1 MTGLLRDLRL
11 ALRQLGKNPQFTALS
26 LLIVALG
33 IGANTAIFSV
43 VNAVLLRPLP
53 FPQSERLVQV
63 WHVPPAASFHGMTRF
78 AVSPA
83 NYLDWLHQSRGFEQM
98 AIYTRTGFNLTNQRQ
113 PEAVMAA
120 KVSSAFF
127 SVLRVQPLLGRA
139 FIPEEDQSGRDR
151 VALISQGFW
160 QSHCGSNPNIVGQK
174 IILDE
179 QGYTV
184 VGVMPAKFFF
194 PSPDTQWQPQL
205 WTPLGWTDQDRA
217 IRGNHNYLV
226 IGRLKPETSLT
237 QAQAEINTI
246 SRGLEEQYPADDKGW
261 GAVVVP
267 LRDQLVEDFRPALL
281 LLLGAVAFVLL
292 IACANLANLLLAK
305 TLARGK
311 EIAIRTAL
319 GASRIRVLRQV
330 LSETI
335 LLALLGGMIGL
346 VLAHIGIVSI
356 VSFMSAKMPRAS
368 EIGLDGKVLGFT
380 FAMSILTGVLAGLA
394 PAWRLTKSD
403 VNEQLKQGAGR
414 TSSDQS
420 GNRTRSALVVAEI
433 ALSLTLLISAGLM
446 VRSLWRLRSVD
457 PGFDP
462 HNLLTL
468 TLDLPPVK
476 YAEPT
481 RQLGFVDEVLRLVR
495 VLPGVDSAGAI
506 DALPLSGNGSTQ
518 PIAIEGRPSLEM
530 SEQPEVAVR
539 TITPGYIHATRIALL
554 AGRDFTEADVAG
566 RPAAILISESLA
578 GRFWPNENPIGKRL
592 SLSFFSEGSREVVG
606 VVGDVKQNGL
616 NVADRIAT
624 LYVPFAQTPNH
635 RSLSLVV
642 RTEGNRLNLV
652 SAVTDAVHQVD
663 REEPVVD
670 VMTMEDILAGSV
682 AQQRFNMLLLAAFAG
697 LALFLAAVGIYGV
710 LSYAVKRRRQ
720 EIGIRMA
727 LGAARGNVL
736 RMILGQGLRL
746 AGLGVCA
753 GLVASLGLTRFMTN
767 QLFEVKA
774 SDPLTLMSV
783 SLLLVAVAL
792 AACYLPARRATK
804 VEPTVALRYE

>member
-1 MTGLLRDLRL
+1 MTGLLWDLRY
-11 ALRQLGKNPQFTALS
+11 ALRQLSKSPQFTALA

-33 IGANTAIFSV
+33 IGANTAVFSV

-53 FPQSERLVQV
+53 FAQSERLVQV
-63 WHVPPAASFHGMTRF
+63 WHVPPAASFHGMSRF

-83 NYLDWLHQSRGFEQM
+83 NYLDWLRQSRGFEQM
-98 AIYTRTGFNLTNQRQ
+98 AIYTRTSLNLTNQRQ
-113 PEAVMAA
+113 PEALMAA

-127 SVLRVQPLLGRA
+127 SVLRAQPLLGRA

-151 VALISQGFW
+151 VVLISQGFW
-160 QSHCGSNPNIVGQK
+160 QSHCGSNPDIVGQK

-237 QAQAEINTI
+237 QAQAEISTI
-246 SRGLEEQYPADDKGW
+246 SRGLEQQYPADDKGW

-267 LRDQLVEDFRPALL
+267 LREQLVEDFRPALL
-281 LLLGAVAFVLL
+281 LLLGAVACVLL

-335 LLALLGGMIGL
+335 VLALLGGMVGL
-346 VLAHIGIVSI
+346 LFAHIGIVSI
-356 VSFMSAKMPRAS
+356 VSFMSAKLPRAG
-368 EIGLDGKVLGFT
+368 EIGLDGRVLSFT
-380 FAMSILTGVLAGLA
+380 FGMSILTGVLAGLA
-394 PAWRLTKSD
+394 PAWRLTNSD

-414 TSSDQS
+414 TGSDQS

-433 ALSLTLLISAGLM
+433 ALSLTLLMSAGLM
-446 VRSLWRLRSVD
+446 VRSLWRLRNVD

-468 TLDLPPVK
+468 TLHLPMK

-481 RQLGFVDEVLRLVR
+481 QRLGFVDEVLRRVR

-506 DALPLSGNGSTQ
+506 DALPLTGNGSTQ
-518 PIAIEGRPSLEM
+518 PIAIEGRPSLRM

-539 TITPGYIHATRIALL
+539 TITPGYIHSTRVALL
-554 AGRDFTEADVAG
+554 EGRDFTEADVAG
-566 RPAAILISESLA
+566 KPSAILISESLA
-578 GRFWPNENPIGKRL
+578 ERFWPNENPIGKRL
-592 SLSFFSEGSREVVG
+592 SLSFSSEGSREVVG
-606 VVGDVKQNGL
+606 VVGDVKQDGL
-616 NVADRIAT
+616 KVVDRIAT
-624 LYVPFAQTPNH
+624 LYVPVAQTPNY

-642 RTEGNRLNLV
+642 RTESNRLNLAA
-652 SAVTDAVHQVD
+652 AVTDAVHQVD
-663 REEPVVD
+663 SEEPVVD

-727 LGAARGNVL
+727 LGAARGDVL

-746 AGLGVCA
+746 AGMGVCA
-753 GLVASLGLTRFMTN
+753 GLVASLGLTRFITS

-774 SDPLTLMSV
+774 SDPLTLTSV
-783 SLLLVAVAL
+783 CLLLVAVAL

>member
-1 MTGLLRDLRL
+1 MTGLLQDLRY
-11 ALRQLGKNPQFTALS
+11 ALRQLRKNPQFTALA

-63 WHVPPAASFHGMTRF
+63 WHVPPAASFHGMSTF

-83 NYLDWLHQSRGFEQM
+83 NYLDWLDQSRVFEQM
-98 AIYTRTGFNLTNQRQ
+98 AIYGRNSFNLTNQSQ

-120 KVSSAFF
+120 RVSSAFF
-127 SVLRVQPLLGRA
+127 SVLRVHPLLGRA
-139 FIPEEDQSGRDR
+139 FMPEEDQSGRDH
-151 VALISQGFW
+151 VALISQAFW

-174 IILDE
+174 IILDQ

-194 PSPDTQWQPQL
+194 PAPDTEWQPQV
-205 WTPLGWTDQDRA
+205 WTPLGWTDKERA
-217 IRGNHNYLV
+217 VRGNHNYLV
-226 IGRLKPETSLT
+226 LGRLKPEVSLK
-237 QAQAEINTI
+237 QAQAEMNTI
-246 SRGLEEQYPADDKGW
+246 SRRLEQQYPADDKGW

-267 LRDQLVEDFRPALL
+267 LRDQLVGEVRPALL
-281 LLLGAVAFVLL
+281 VLLGAVAFVLL

-305 TLARGK
+305 TLAKSK

-335 LLALLGGMIGL
+335 VLALLGGTFGL
-346 VLAHIGIVSI
+346 LLAHIGIVSI
-356 VSFMSAKMPRAS
+356 VSFLSAKLPRAG
-368 EIGLDGKVLGFT
+368 EIGLDGRVLGFT
-380 FAMSILTGVLAGLA
+380 FAMSIVTGVLAGLA
-394 PAWRLTKSD
+394 PAWRLTKSN
-403 VNEQLKQGAGR
+403 VNEQLKQGSGR
-414 TSSDQS
+414 TGSDQS

-446 VRSLWRLRSVD
+446 VRSLWRLRNVD

-481 RQLGFVDEVLRLVR
+481 QQLGFVDEVLRRVR

-518 PIAIEGRPSLEM
+518 PIAVEGHPSLEM

-539 TITPGYIHATRIALL
+539 TITPGYIYATRVAMLK
-554 AGRDFTEADVAG
+554 GRDFTEADAADK
-566 RPAAILISESLA
+566 PAAILISESLA
-578 GRFWPNENPIGKRL
+578 ERFWPNENPIGKRL
-592 SLSFFSEGSREVVG
+592 TLSFFPGTSREVVG
-606 VVGDVKQNGL
+606 VVGDVKQDGL
-616 NVADRIAT
+616 EVAERIAT
-624 LYVPFAQTPNH
+624 LYVPLAQTPNH
-635 RSLSLVV
+635 RGLSLVV
-642 RTEGNRLNLV
+642 RTRSNRVNLV

-663 REEPVVD
+663 GEEPVVD
-670 VMTMEDILAGSV
+670 VMTMDEILSGSV

-710 LSYAVKRRRQ
+710 LSYAVKRRLQ

-727 LGAARGNVL
+727 LGAGRGDVL

-746 AGLGVCA
+746 AFMGVCI
-753 GLVASLGLTRFMTN
+753 GLVASLGLTRFLTS

-774 SDPLTLMSV
+774 SDPLTLTGV
-783 SLLLVAVAL
+783 SLLLVTVSL

>member
-1 MTGLLRDLRL
+1 V
-11 ALRQLGKNPQFTALS
+11 RQLRKNPQFTALA
-26 LLIVALG
+26 LLIIALG

-63 WHVPPAASFHGMTRF
+63 WHVPPAASFHGMSIF
-78 AVSPA
+78 SVSPA
-83 NYLDWLHQSRGFEQM
+83 NYLDWLDQSRVFEQM
-98 AIYTRTGFNLTNQRQ
+98 AIYGRNSFNLTNQNQ

-120 KVSSAFF
+120 RVSSAFF
-127 SVLRVQPLLGRA
+127 SVLRVNPLLGRA
-139 FIPEEDQSGRDR
+139 FIPEEDQSGRDH
-151 VALISQGFW
+151 VALISQAFW

-174 IILDE
+174 IILDQ

-194 PSPDTQWQPQL
+194 PAPDTEWQPQV
-205 WTPLGWTDQDRA
+205 WTPLGWTDKDRA
-217 IRGNHNYLV
+217 VRGNHNYLV
-226 IGRLKPETSLT
+226 VGRLKPEISLK
-237 QAQAEINTI
+237 QAQADMNTI
-246 SRGLEEQYPADDKGW
+246 SRRLEQQYPADDKGW

-267 LRDQLVEDFRPALL
+267 LRDQLVGEVRPALL
-281 LLLGAVAFVLL
+281 VLLGAVAFVLL

-305 TLARGK
+305 TLAKSK

-335 LLALLGGMIGL
+335 VLALLGGTLGL
-346 VLAHIGIVSI
+346 LLAQIAIVSI
-356 VSFMSAKMPRAS
+356 VSFLSAKLPRAG
-368 EIGLDGKVLGFT
+368 EIGLDGRVLGFT
-380 FAMSILTGVLAGLA
+380 FAMSIVTGVLAGLA
-394 PAWRLTKSD
+394 PAWRLTKSN
-403 VNEQLKQGAGR
+403 VNEQLKQGSGR
-414 TSSDQS
+414 TGSDQS

-433 ALSLTLLISAGLM
+433 ALSLTLLMSAGLM
-446 VRSLWRLRSVD
+446 VRSLWRLRNVN

-476 YAEPT
+476 YAEP
-481 RQLGFVDEVLRLVR
+481 RQQLGFVDEVLRRVR

-518 PIAIEGRPSLEM
+518 PIAVEGRPSVEM

-539 TITPGYIHATRIALL
+539 TITPGYIHATRVAMLK
-554 AGRDFTEADVAG
+554 GRDFTDADAADK
-566 RPAAILISESLA
+566 PAAILVSESLA
-578 GRFWPNENPIGKRL
+578 ERFWPNENPIGKHL
-592 SLSFFSEGSREVVG
+592 TLSFFPGRSREVVG
-606 VVGDVKQNGL
+606 VVKDVKQDGL
-616 NVADRIAT
+616 NVAERIAT
-624 LYVPFAQTPNH
+624 LYVPLAQTPVH
-635 RSLSLVV
+635 RGVSLVV
-642 RTEGNRLNLV
+642 RTGSNRVNLV

-663 REEPVVD
+663 SEEPVVD
-670 VMTMEDILAGSV
+670 VMTMDEILSGSV
-682 AQQRFNMLLLAAFAG
+682 AQQRFNMLLLATFAG

-710 LSYAVKRRRQ
+710 LSYAVKRRLQ

-727 LGAARGNVL
+727 LGAARGDVL

-746 AGLGVCA
+746 AFMGVCI
-753 GLVASLGLTRFMTN
+753 GLVASLGLTRFLTS
-767 QLFEVKA
+767 QLFQVKA
-774 SDPLTLMSV
+774 SDPLTLTGV

-804 VEPTVALRYE
+804 VEPSVALRYE

>member
-1 MTGLLRDLRL
+1 MTGLLQDLRY
-11 ALRQLGKNPQFTALS
+11 ALRQLRKTPQFTALA

-63 WHVPPAASFHGMTRF
+63 WHVPPAASFHGMSTF
-78 AVSPA
+78 SVSPA
-83 NYLDWLHQSRGFEQM
+83 NYLDWLDQSRVFEQM
-98 AIYTRTGFNLTNQRQ
+98 AIYGRNSFNLTNQSQ

-120 KVSSAFF
+120 RVSSAFF
-127 SVLRVQPLLGRA
+127 SVLRVHPLLGRA
-139 FIPEEDQSGRDR
+139 FIPEEDRSGRDH
-151 VALISQGFW
+151 VALISQAFW

-174 IILDE
+174 IILDQ

-194 PSPDTQWQPQL
+194 PAPDTEWQPQV
-205 WTPLGWTDQDRA
+205 WTPLGWTDKDRA
-217 IRGNHNYLV
+217 VRGNHNYLV
-226 IGRLKPETSLT
+226 MGRLKPGVSLR
-237 QAQAEINTI
+237 QAQAEMNTI
-246 SRGLEEQYPADDKGW
+246 SRRLEQQYPADDKGW

-267 LRDQLVEDFRPALL
+267 LRDQLVGEVRPALL
-281 LLLGAVAFVLL
+281 VLLGAVAFVLL

-305 TLARGK
+305 TLAKSK

-335 LLALLGGMIGL
+335 VLALLGGTFGL
-346 VLAHIGIVSI
+346 LLAHIGIVSI
-356 VSFMSAKMPRAS
+356 VSFLSAKLPRAG
-368 EIGLDGKVLGFT
+368 EIGLDGRVLGFT
-380 FAMSILTGVLAGLA
+380 FAMSIVTGVLAGLA
-394 PAWRLTKSD
+394 PAWRLTKSN
-403 VNEQLKQGAGR
+403 VNEQLKQGSGR
-414 TSSDQS
+414 TGSDQS
-420 GNRTRSALVVAEI
+420 GNRTRSALIVAEI
-433 ALSLTLLISAGLM
+433 ALSLTLLMSAGLM
-446 VRSLWRLRSVD
+446 VRSLWRLRNVD

-481 RQLGFVDEVLRLVR
+481 QQLGFFDEVLRRVR

-518 PIAIEGRPSLEM
+518 PIAVEGHPSVEM

-539 TITPGYIHATRIALL
+539 TITPGYIHATRVAMLK
-554 AGRDFTEADVAG
+554 GRDFTEADAADK
-566 RPAAILISESLA
+566 PAAILISESLA
-578 GRFWPNENPIGKRL
+578 ERFWPNEDPIGKHL
-592 SLSFFSEGSREVVG
+592 TLTFFPGTSREVVG
-606 VVGDVKQNGL
+606 VVGDVKQDRL
-616 NVADRIAT
+616 DVAERIAT
-624 LYVPFAQTPNH
+624 LYVPLAQTPNH
-635 RSLSLVV
+635 RGLSLVV
-642 RTEGNRLNLV
+642 RTRSNRVNLV

-663 REEPVVD
+663 GEEPVVD
-670 VMTMEDILAGSV
+670 VMTMDEILSGSV

-710 LSYAVKRRRQ
+710 LSYAVKRRLQ

-727 LGAARGNVL
+727 LGAGRGHVL

-746 AGLGVCA
+746 AFMGVCI
-753 GLVASLGLTRFMTN
+753 GLVASLGLTRFLTS

-774 SDPLTLMSV
+774 SDPLTLTGV

-804 VEPTVALRYE
+804 VEPSVALRYE

>member
-1 MTGLLRDLRL
+1 MTGLLQDLRY
-11 ALRQLGKNPQFTALS
+11 AVRQLRKSPQFTALA
-26 LLIVALG
+26 LLIIALG

-63 WHVPPAASFHGMTRF
+63 WHVPPAASFHGMSIF
-78 AVSPA
+78 SVSPA
-83 NYLDWLHQSRGFEQM
+83 NYLDWLDQSRVFEQM
-98 AIYTRTGFNLTNQRQ
+98 AIYGRNSFDLTNQNQ

-120 KVSSAFF
+120 RVSSAFF
-127 SVLRVQPLLGRA
+127 SVLRVHPLLGRA
-139 FIPEEDQSGRDR
+139 FIPEEDQSGRDH
-151 VALISQGFW
+151 VALISQAFW

-174 IILDE
+174 IILDQ

-194 PSPDTQWQPQL
+194 PAPDTEWQPQV
-205 WTPLGWTDQDRA
+205 WTPLGWTDKDRA
-217 IRGNHNYLV
+217 VRGNHNYLV
-226 IGRLKPETSLT
+226 IGRLKPEISLK
-237 QAQAEINTI
+237 QAQADMNTI
-246 SRGLEEQYPADDKGW
+246 SRRLEQQYPADDKGW

-267 LRDQLVEDFRPALL
+267 LRDQLVGEVRPALL
-281 LLLGAVAFVLL
+281 VLLGAVAFVLL

-305 TLARGK
+305 TLAKSK

-335 LLALLGGMIGL
+335 VLALLGGTLGL
-346 VLAHIGIVSI
+346 LLAQFGIVSI
-356 VSFMSAKMPRAS
+356 VSFLSAKLPRAG
-368 EIGLDGKVLGFT
+368 EIGLDGRVLGFT
-380 FAMSILTGVLAGLA
+380 FAMSIVTGVLAGLA
-394 PAWRLTKSD
+394 PAWRLTKSN
-403 VNEQLKQGAGR
+403 VNEQLKQGSGR
-414 TSSDQS
+414 TGSDQS

-446 VRSLWRLRSVD
+446 VRSLWRLRNVD

-476 YAEPT
+476 YAEP
-481 RQLGFVDEVLRLVR
+481 RQQLGFVDEVLRHVR

-518 PIAIEGRPSLEM
+518 PIAVEGRPSVEM

-539 TITPGYIHATRIALL
+539 TITPGYIHATRVAMLK
-554 AGRDFTEADVAG
+554 GRDFTEADTADK
-566 RPAAILISESLA
+566 PAAILVSEALA
-578 GRFWPNENPIGKRL
+578 ERFWPNENPIGKHL
-592 SLSFFSEGSREVVG
+592 TLSFFPGRSREVVG
-606 VVGDVKQNGL
+606 VVKDVKQDGL
-616 NVADRIAT
+616 NVAERIAT
-624 LYVPFAQTPNH
+624 LYVPLAQTPVH
-635 RSLSLVV
+635 RGMSLVV
-642 RTEGNRLNLV
+642 RAGSNRVNLV

-663 REEPVVD
+663 NEEPVVD
-670 VMTMEDILAGSV
+670 VMTMDEILSGSV

-710 LSYAVKRRRQ
+710 LSYAVKRRLQ

-727 LGAARGNVL
+727 LGAARGDVL

-746 AGLGVCA
+746 AFMGVCI
-753 GLVASLGLTRFMTN
+753 GLVASLGLTRFLTS

-774 SDPLTLMSV
+774 SDPLTLTGV

>member
-1 MTGLLRDLRL
+1 MTGLLQDLRY
-11 ALRQLGKNPQFTALS
+11 ALRQLCKNPQFTALA

-43 VNAVLLRPLP
+43 VNAVLVRPLP
-53 FPQSERLVQV
+53 FPQSERLMQV
-63 WHVPPAASFHGMTRF
+63 WHVPPAASFHGMSRF

-83 NYLDWLHQSRGFEQM
+83 NYLDWLNQSRGFEKM
-98 AIYTRTGFNLTNQRQ
+98 AIYGPNSFHLTNQGQ

-127 SVLRVQPLLGRA
+127 SVLRVHPMLGRA
-139 FIPEEDQSGRDR
+139 FIPEEDQSGRDH
-151 VALISQGFW
+151 VAIISRAFW
-160 QSHCGSNPNIVGQK
+160 QSHCGSNPNIVGQR

-179 QGYTV
+179 HAYTV

-194 PSPDTQWQPQL
+194 PAPDTQWQPQI

-217 IRGNHNYLV
+217 VRGDHNYLV
-226 IGRLKPETSLT
+226 IGRLKPEISLR
-237 QAQAEINTI
+237 QAQAEMNTI
-246 SRGLEEQYPADDKGW
+246 SRALEQQYPTDDKGW

-281 LLLGAVAFVLL
+281 ILLGAVAFVLL
-292 IACANLANLLLAK
+292 IACANLANLLLAR
-305 TLARGK
+305 TLARSK

-335 LLALLGGMIGL
+335 VLALIGGTFGLLLAR
-346 VLAHIGIVSI
+346 IGIISI
-356 VSFMSAKMPRAS
+356 VSFMSAKLPRAG
-368 EIGLDGKVLGFT
+368 EIGLDGAVLGFT
-380 FAMSILTGVLAGLA
+380 FAVSIVTGVLAGLA
-394 PAWRLTKSD
+394 PAWRLTKSN
-403 VNEQLKQGAGR
+403 VNEQLKQGSGR
-414 TSSDQS
+414 SGSEQS
-420 GNRTRSALVVAEI
+420 GNRTRSALVVCEM

-446 VRSLWRLRSVD
+446 VRSLWRLRNVD

-462 HNLLTL
+462 HNLLSL
-468 TLDLPPVK
+468 TLDLPQAK
-476 YAEPT
+476 YAKLT
-481 RQLGFVDEVLRLVR
+481 QQLGFVNEVLRRVQ

-518 PIAIEGRPSLEM
+518 PIAIEGRPSVQM

-539 TITPGYIHATRIALL
+539 TITPGYIHATRVALRK
-554 AGRDFTEADVAG
+554 GRDFTEADAAD
-566 RPAAILISESLA
+566 RPAAILVSQSLA
-578 GRFWPNENPIGKRL
+578 ERFWPDENPIGKHL
-592 SLSFFSEGSREVVG
+592 TLTFLPGSSREVVG
-606 VVGDVKQNGL
+606 VVGDVKQDGL
-616 NVADRIAT
+616 NVAERIAT
-624 LYVPFAQTPNH
+624 LYVPFAQTGKI

-642 RTEGNRLNLV
+642 RAGSNRVNLV
-652 SAVTDAVHQVD
+652 SAVTDAVHHID
-663 REEPVVD
+663 GEEPVAD
-670 VMTMEDILAGSV
+670 VMTMDEVLSGSV

-710 LSYAVKRRRQ
+710 LSYAVKRRLQ

-727 LGAARGNVL
+727 LGAARGDVL

-746 AGLGVCA
+746 AFMGVGI
-753 GLVASLGLTRFMTN
+753 GLVASLGLTRFITS

-774 SDPLTLMSV
+774 SDPLTLTGV

>member
-1 MTGLLRDLRL
+1 MTGLLQDLRY
-11 ALRQLGKNPQFTALS
+11 ALRQLRKNPQFTALA

-63 WHVPPAASFHGMTRF
+63 WHVPPAASFHGMSTF
-78 AVSPA
+78 SVSPA
-83 NYLDWLHQSRGFEQM
+83 NYLDWLDQSRGFEQM
-98 AIYTRTGFNLTNQRQ
+98 AIYGRNSFNLTNQSQ

-127 SVLRVQPLLGRA
+127 SVLRVHPLLGRA
-139 FIPEEDQSGRDR
+139 FIPEEDQSGRDH
-151 VALISQGFW
+151 VVLISQAFW

-174 IILDE
+174 IILDQ

-194 PSPDTQWQPQL
+194 PAPDTEWQPQV
-205 WTPLGWTDQDRA
+205 WTPLGWTDKDRA
-217 IRGNHNYLV
+217 VRGNHNYLV
-226 IGRLKPETSLT
+226 IGRLKPEISLK
-237 QAQAEINTI
+237 QAQAEMNTI
-246 SRGLEEQYPADDKGW
+246 SRRLEQQYPADDRGW

-267 LRDQLVEDFRPALL
+267 LRDQLVGEVRPALL
-281 LLLGAVAFVLL
+281 ILLGAVAFVLL

-305 TLARGK
+305 TLAKSK

-335 LLALLGGMIGL
+335 VLALLGGTFGL
-346 VLAHIGIVSI
+346 LLAHIGIVSI
-356 VSFMSAKMPRAS
+356 VSFLSAKLPRAG

-380 FAMSILTGVLAGLA
+380 FAMSIVTGVLAGLA
-394 PAWRLTKSD
+394 PAWRLTKSN
-403 VNEQLKQGAGR
+403 VNEQLKQGSGR
-414 TSSDQS
+414 TGSDQG

-446 VRSLWRLRSVD
+446 VRSLWRLRNVD

-481 RQLGFVDEVLRLVR
+481 QQRGFVDEVLRRVR

-518 PIAIEGRPSLEM
+518 PIAVEGRPSVEM

-539 TITPGYIHATRIALL
+539 TITPGYIHATRVAMLK
-554 AGRDFTEADVAG
+554 GRDFSEADAADK
-566 RPAAILISESLA
+566 PAAILVSESLA
-578 GRFWPNENPIGKRL
+578 ERFWPNENPIGKHL
-592 SLSFFSEGSREVVG
+592 TLSFFPGRSREVVG
-606 VVGDVKQNGL
+606 VVGDVKQDGL
-616 NVADRIAT
+616 DVTERIAT
-624 LYVPFAQTPNH
+624 LYVPLAQTPNH
-635 RSLSLVV
+635 RGLSLVV
-642 RTEGNRLNLV
+642 RTGSNRVNLV

-663 REEPVVD
+663 GEEPVVD
-670 VMTMEDILAGSV
+670 VMTMDEILSGSV

-710 LSYAVKRRRQ
+710 LSYAVKRRLQ

-727 LGAARGNVL
+727 LGAARGDVL

-746 AGLGVCA
+746 AFMGVCI
-753 GLVASLGLTRFMTN
+753 GLVASLGLTRFLTS

-774 SDPLTLMSV
+774 SDPLTLTGV
-783 SLLLVAVAL
+783 SLLLVVVAL